1 MLQAALYCVCPR
13 HPHPIILLSYLH
25 TYPHSLD
32 LPKTSH
38 VQLSSFTARRGGLV
52 SSGPLRSSSAALSR
66 ARRAWR
72 SSGRACEDATA
83 HPSPG
88 RATSRASYLDST
100 AQHSTPHCSALLC
113 NCNCNT
119 PSTQQTQHFIAP
131 PQPSITA
138 SRCATCCAVASHCIR
153 CTQTSVAAPSPS
165 PHRCPPSLA
174 RCRRPASRARPRN
187 TYFTARAID

>member
-113 NCNCNT
+113 SATATATRRLHNRH
-119 PSTQQTQHFIAP
+119 STSSHHPNRASPPPAARPVAPLPRTAFAALRRLSLLRLRLRIAAHP
-131 PQPSITA
+131 L
-138 SRCATCCAVASHCIR
+138 
-153 CTQTSVAAPSPS
+153 
-165 PHRCPPSLA
+165 SLA
-174 RCRRPASRARPRN
+174 AAAQPRARVLATHTLLREQ
-187 TYFTARAID
+187 